1 MKKKISLKRK
11 NSAKKKSFY
20 NSFHCLQ
27 DYIKFLTDKEPDSN
41 ELKDLIMI
49 LLERTSKIEEMLN
62 SCVLNMVISSEIFKK
77 YEKQNNN

>member
-1 MKKKISLKRK
+1 M
-11 NSAKKKSFY
+11 
-20 NSFHCLQ
+20 Q